1 MPLHKKIT
9 LSDYLLKKYCKP
21 ISRILYPVWQRE
33 VIIYLAVTLLQQS
46 CCLPFPI
53 PIKTGSKRAAY
64 LAHKRKPGY
73 TWHYSTQG
81 LPKIVITYNHR
92 ELLPHVFTFSLE
104 KQLYCLT
111 QVVYFLWHYLPGIN
125 RDRLLTGVS
134 PFAGRTFLP

>member
-81 LPKIVITYNHR
+81 LPTIVITYNHR
-92 ELLPHVFTFSLE
+92 ELLPHVFTLIPTV
-104 KQLYCLT
+104 CGDG
-111 QVVYFLWHYLPGIN
+111 YFLWHYLPGIN

>member
-81 LPKIVITYNHR
+81 LPTIVITYNHR
-92 ELLPHVFTFSLE
+92 ELLPHVFTLIHTVLRGRLFSVALSSRR
-104 KQLYCLT
+104 K
-111 QVVYFLWHYLPGIN
+111 PGPAIN
-125 RDRLLTGVS
+125 RCVALRWPDF
-134 PFAGRTFLP
+134 PPPN